1 MSKFST
7 WIELLSYRVIHQPDK
22 IAYIFLQEGEK
33 EILRLSYQQL
43 DTLSRA
49 IASQLQS
56 LAVTGERALLLYPP
70 GLEFIAAF
78 FGCLYAGVIAV
89 PAYPPR
95 PNQKMTRLSA
105 IVSDASAKVALTT
118 NSLLKDIT
126 SSFAQDSELSRLDIL
141 ATDNIDSN
149 QAPNWQK
156 PEVNNDT
163 LAFLQ
168 YTSGS
173 TGKPKGVMVSH
184 NNLLHNCEYMRQAF
198 AFTPESV
205 SVSWLPSFHDMGLI
219 LGILEPLY
227 TDFPVILMPPTTFV
241 QQPIRWLQAISRYR
255 ATHSGGPNFAYELC
269 INKITQEQLE
279 ILDLSTWR
287 FAYNG
292 AEPVRRHTLER
303 FAEKFQPCGFRSNFL
318 YPCYG
323 MAEATL
329 MISGGL
335 GDAEPVYCTV
345 KADELEQNQIVEASS
360 NTQNVRQLV
369 GCGRKWL
376 DTKIVIADPESL
388 TQCLPN
394 QVGEIWISGNS
405 VTQGYWQRPEQ
416 TEQTF
421 KAQLR
426 DTKEEPF
433 LRTGDLG
440 FLKDGELF
448 ITGRLKDVIII
459 RGRNHYPQDIEL
471 TMQQSHPALR
481 TDSGAAFAV
490 EIDGEER
497 LVVVQEVHRNYL
509 RELNVDQVA
518 GAIYEAISEQHELQ
532 VYAVL
537 LLKTASIFKTSSGKI
552 QRQACK
558 NGFLTGNLN
567 IVGEWRQNLNENR
580 PHLLPDKNNAYEHS
594 SSPQET
600 QTKEAIQAWLVAKLS
615 DLLKVTPQEID
626 VRKSLARYGL
636 DSLAIVNLSGELEQW
651 LGHKLSSTVAYE
663 HPSIVALANY
673 LANTA
678 VANSELPTCLI
689 PLQPHRTKPPLFC
702 VHPLAGVVFP
712 YYELARL
719 IDSDQPFYALQ
730 SVGID
735 GREQPLNK
743 IEDMAARY
751 IQALRVVQ
759 PNGPYFVG
767 GWSFGAYVALEI
779 ATQLE
784 QQGQQLAKVI
794 LLDTPPLSAD
804 RTTNF
809 LNLLRFFLTSS
820 LRHSWPYI
828 YDYFYLYFVGY
839 KSQQSMDFWHL
850 MSLINPE
857 SIAKVVEHESRLMK
871 FRQPVLQRILHI
883 LLANS
888 EALINYK
895 PKLYQGRITLFCTNS
910 QFGSHDRDLTRGW
923 LDLAARGLEI
933 YQIPGHH
940 FNLLRYPHVEVLA
953 QKLTACVD
961 EVQN

>member
-7 WIELLSYRVIHQPDK
+7 WIELLSYRAIHQPDK

-33 EILRLSYQQL
+33 ETFRLSYQEL

-56 LAVTGERALLLYPP
+56 LELTGERALLLYPP

-78 FGCLYAGVIAV
+78 LGCLYAGVIAV

-95 PNQKMTRLSA
+95 QNQKMTRLSA

-118 NSLLKDIT
+118 NSLLKDIQR
-126 SSFAQDSELSRLDIL
+126 SFVQDSELNTLHTL

-156 PEVNNDT
+156 PEFNSDT

-173 TGKPKGVMVSH
+173 TGTPKGVMVSH
-184 NNLLHNCEYMRQAF
+184 DNLLHNCEYMKQAF
-198 AFTPESV
+198 SFTPESLP
-205 SVSWLPSFHDMGLI
+205 VSWLPSFHDMGLI

-227 TDFPVILMPPTTFV
+227 TGVPVILMSPTAFV
-241 QQPIRWLQAISRYR
+241 QQPIRWLQAISHYK

-269 INKITQEQLE
+269 INRITQEELAT
-279 ILDLSTWR
+279 LDLSTWH

-335 GDAEPVYCTV
+335 GEAEPVYCTV
-345 KADELEQNQIVEASS
+345 KADELAQNQIVEASS

-369 GCGRKWL
+369 GCGREWL

-394 QVGEIWISGNS
+394 QVGEIWTSGRS

-416 TEQTF
+416 TEETF

-426 DTKEEPF
+426 DTQEQPF

-471 TMQQSHPALR
+471 TIQQSHPALR
-481 TDSGAAFAV
+481 PDSGAAFAV
-490 EIDGEER
+490 EVEGEER

-509 RELNVDQVA
+509 RQLNVDEVV
-518 GAIYEAISEQHELQ
+518 GAICEAVSEQHELQ

-537 LLKTASIFKTSSGKI
+537 LLKTASILKTSSGKI
-552 QRQACK
+552 QRHGCK

-567 IVGEWRQNLNENR
+567 VVGEWRQNLHENR
-580 PHLLPDKNNAYEHS
+580 PHLLPDKNNAHEQTF
-594 SSPQET
+594 SPQAT

-626 VRKSLARYGL
+626 VQKSLARYGL
-636 DSLAIVNLSGELEQW
+636 DSLAIVNLAGELEQW
-651 LGHKLSSTVAYE
+651 LGYKLSSTVTYE
-663 HPSIVALANY
+663 HPSIIALANY
-673 LANTA
+673 LAKADVTNFD
-678 VANSELPTCLI
+678 LPTCLI
-689 PLQPHRTKPPLFC
+689 PLQPNGTKPPLFC
-702 VHPLAGVVFP
+702 VHPLGGVVFP

-719 IDSDQPFYALQ
+719 INSDQPFYALQ
-730 SVGID
+730 SVGIE

-759 PNGPYFVG
+759 PNGPYFLT
-767 GWSFGAYVALEI
+767 GWSFGAYVALEM

-784 QQGQQLAKVI
+784 QQGQQIAKVI

-820 LRHSWPYI
+820 LQHSWPYI
-828 YDYFYLYFVGY
+828 YDYFYLYFVGD
-839 KSQQSMDFWHL
+839 KTQQSMDFWHL
-850 MSLINPE
+850 ISLINPE

-871 FRQPVLQRILHI
+871 FRQPVLQRVLHI
-883 LLANS
+883 LQANS

-895 PKLYQGRITLFCTNS
+895 SKLYQGRITLFSTNS
-910 QFGSHDRDLTRGW
+910 RFGSHEEPTQGW
-923 LDLAARGLEI
+923 LDLATQGLEI

-940 FNLLRYPHVEVLA
+940 FNLLRSPHVEVLA
-953 QKLTACVD
+953 QKLTACIE